1 MDMLGRTSAGSC
13 GPRGLHTD
21 GAGTTAATSTGPQ
34 GRGTGRGL
42 DPDSLSCELGRWPP
56 SFSVTPAPT
65 LTWQTRP
72 SRTVK
77 TASRGPR
84 GRGLIRG
91 ERVDGRWDTRRHG
104 RPHGRGKLWLE
115 PTPSPETRA
124 HVGLRG
130 PPPRGRHIPPG
141 EARGLAHRT
150 KSHSERG
157 TPVSPPCPARG
168 PHSGVA
174 RAPGPPRPEP
184 APGPAERP
192 HTSHTA
198 AQRQKP
204 PAFTAGETKSKNSK
218 NENTKL
224 QKTERKRRPTGP
236 VTDGDDS
243 GDSHCGERQ
252 APRPPKTRARAL
264 RADGRRGVDRP
275 SPTRTAPGSP
285 GSRVKHHR
293 DFAGSKTS
301 WL

>member
-130 PPPRGRHIPPG
+130 LRPEAGTFPQERPEDSPTGQKATASEGHQCPRRAQHGGRTAAWPGPRGPRAQNLRQGQRRDRTRVTRQP
-141 EARGLAHRT
+141 RDRSHRP
-150 KSHSERG
+150 SR
-157 TPVSPPCPARG
+157 PA
-168 PHSGVA
+168 
-174 RAPGPPRPEP
+174 
-184 APGPAERP
+184 
-192 HTSHTA
+192 
-198 AQRQKP
+198 
-204 PAFTAGETKSKNSK
+204 
-218 NENTKL
+218 
-224 QKTERKRRPTGP
+224 KRN
-236 VTDGDDS
+236 
-243 GDSHCGERQ
+243 
-252 APRPPKTRARAL
+252 PKTAKTKTRNSRKQNG
-264 RADGRRGVDRP
+264 RDGPLG
-275 SPTRTAPGSP
+275 
-285 GSRVKHHR
+285 
-293 DFAGSKTS
+293 
-301 WL
+301 L